1 MRMFPRRNLIVRM
14 ALGTLFGLCTVGLS
28 SAQEISPS
36 LYSEMQWRMIG
47 PFRAGKVNAVAGVP
61 GNPAVYYFAA
71 DGGGIWK
78 STDGGVVWKPIFDK
92 EPVASIGAMTLAPSN
107 PNIIYVGTGVNTIFT
122 DSSYGDGVYKSV
134 DAGETWH
141 HMGLED
147 TRHIGR
153 ILVDPRNPDV
163 VLVAAMGHSSGPNEE
178 RGVFRSTDGGKSWK
192 KVLYKDDA
200 TAAVDLC
207 FEPGNPRVVY
217 ATLWHGIR
225 KPGQKGTSF
234 GPGSGLYKS
243 LDEGVTWTQIM
254 GHGLPEVEWGREGVA
269 VAPGNHGQRVYL
281 IVEAKEKKGGL
292 FRSDDAGATWKRA
305 TEDKRIEGYW
315 YMSEIFVDPK
325 NADIIYVPIQ
335 SLYRSTDGGHTF
347 TAIKGAPGG
356 DDYHSVWIDP
366 TNSQRIM
373 LGVDQGATISL
384 NGGESWT
391 PWYNQPTGEFYRVA
405 TDHRFPYWV
414 YGPQQDSG
422 TAGIASRGN
431 NGQITERDWFPVGP
445 GESGYTIPDP
455 LDPDV
460 VYNAGPGGSVVRLS
474 KTTGQ
479 VRDISPAPV
488 SFQSK
493 YRFNWTIPM
502 VFSPQDPHL
511 LYLGTQFLLKTA
523 DGGTNWEAVS
533 GDLTRAQPDE
543 KDTKKARGTILTIA
557 PSDVKEG
564 EIWVG
569 TDDGNIQLTKD
580 AGKSW
585 QKVTPPSITEWS
597 TVSIVEASH
606 FDPGTAYAAVNRNS
620 HDDLKPHIFRTRD
633 FGQTWEET
641 VRGIRE
647 KDFVRTVREDPV
659 RKGLLYAGTEM
670 GVYVSFD
677 EGENWQS
684 LRLNMPVVAIHDLA
698 IEQDDLVAATY
709 GRSFWILD
717 DVTPLR
723 QMDGRAVT
731 SGVHLFAPRTAIRV
745 RRDENQ
751 DTPLPP
757 EVPAGKNPPDGAI
770 LNYFLPANS
779 TGEIQLEIYDT
790 NGKIVWSASSA
801 SILEKPEETPYVAEY
816 WIAHPQPPSKAAG
829 MHRFVWNLRYSD
841 PRAMHP
847 QSPYN
852 YPIAAIVGATPLP
865 PQGPLVLPGKYE
877 VRLKVGAQVLR
888 QPLEV
893 KMDPRVTVAR
903 NELQSSLEL
912 QLKISALLGKNF
924 EGYQQTKELR
934 ARLAEMVKRPK
945 EDPVAVAASAL
956 DAKVAAMDGE
966 ATPILETPKTA
977 SFNAVNDTLTALMA
991 LVDGADFAPS
1001 EESFAAYRRICTGSN
1016 EAFAAWKELKN
1027 KDVAALNT
1035 LLSKSNLSTL
1045 PDFLDLAAETVCGN

>member
-1 MRMFPRRNLIVRM
+1 MRVLRRRERIVRI
-14 ALGTLFGLCTVGLS
+14 AAGTLLGLCTIGLL

-61 GNPAVYYFAA
+61 GNPGVYYFAA
-71 DGGGIWK
+71 DGGGVWK
-78 STDGGVVWKPIFDK
+78 TTDGGVVWKPIFDK
-92 EPVASIGAMTLAPSN
+92 EPVASIGAIALAPSN
-107 PNIIYVGTGVNTIFT
+107 PDIIYAGTGVNTIFA

-134 DAGETWH
+134 DGGENWK
-141 HMGLED
+141 HMGLAD

-153 ILVDPRNPDV
+153 ILIDPRNPDL

-178 RGVFRSTDGGKSWK
+178 RGVFRSNDGGKNWK
-192 KVLYKDDA
+192 KVLYKDNV

-217 ATLWHGIR
+217 ATLWHGVR
-225 KPGQKGTSF
+225 KPGQKGTSY

-243 LDEGVTWTQIM
+243 VDEGLTWIQIT
-254 GHGLPEVEWGREGVA
+254 GHGLPEGDWGRAGVA
-269 VAPGNHGQRVYL
+269 VAPENRGQRVYVIL
-281 IVEAKEKKGGL
+281 EAKDKKGGL
-292 FRSDDAGATWKRA
+292 YRSDDAGATWKKA
-305 TEDKRIEGYW
+305 TEDQRITGYW

-325 NADIIYVPIQ
+325 NADIVYLPSQ
-335 SLYRSTDGGHTF
+335 NLYRSNDGGHTF

-356 DDYHSVWIDP
+356 DDYHTVWIDP

-384 NGGESWT
+384 NGGETWT

-422 TAGIASRGN
+422 TAGITSRGN

-455 LDPDV
+455 LDADV

-488 SFQSK
+488 SFESK

-502 VFSPQDPHL
+502 AFSPQDPHL
-511 LYLGTQFLLKTA
+511 LYLGTQFLLKTTDA
-523 DGGTNWEAVS
+523 GANWEAVS
-533 GDLTRAQPDE
+533 GDLTRVRPDE
-543 KDTKKARGTILTIA
+543 KDSKQARGTILTIA
-557 PSDVKEG
+557 PSEGKEG
-564 EIWVG
+564 VIWVG

-585 QKVTPPSITEWS
+585 QNVTPSGVSEWS

-606 FDPGTAYAAVNRNS
+606 FDAGTAYAAVNRNN
-620 HDDLKPHIFRTRD
+620 HDDLHPHIFRTRD
-633 FGQTWEET
+633 FGKTWQET

-647 KDFVRTVREDPV
+647 SDFVRTVREDPA
-659 RKGLLYAGTEM
+659 RKGLLYAGTET

-677 EGENWQS
+677 GGEHWQS

-709 GRSFWILD
+709 GRAFWILD

-723 QMDGRAVT
+723 QLDGRSAP
-731 SGVHLFAPRTAIRV
+731 SRAHLFAPRTAIRV

-757 EVPAGKNPPDGAI
+757 EVPAGKNPPDGAV
-770 LNYFLPANS
+770 LNYFLP
-779 TGEIQLEIYDT
+779 TKPVTDIQLEIRDAE
-790 NGKIVWSASSA
+790 GRLVHSHSSVPPPK
-801 SILEKPEETPYVAEY
+801 EPEEVPYVAEY
-816 WIAHPQPPSKAAG
+816 WIAHPQPLSKEAG

-852 YPIAAIVGATPLP
+852 YPIAAIVGSTPLP

-877 VRLKVGAQVLR
+877 ARLIVGEQIIR
-888 QPLEV
+888 QSLEV
-893 KMDPRVTVAR
+893 KMDPRVAAAR
-903 NELQSSLEL
+903 HELQSSLEL

-924 EGYQQTKELR
+924 DGYQQTKELR
-934 ARLAEMVKRPK
+934 ARLAELMKRPK

-956 DAKVAAMDGE
+956 DAKVAALAGE
-966 ATPILETPKTA
+966 TTPILETPKTA
-977 SFNAVNDTLTALMA
+977 SFMAVNDTLAALMA

-1001 EESFAAYRRICTGSN
+1001 EESFAAYRRICKGLN
-1016 EAFAAWKELKN
+1016 EALAAWQELRN
-1027 KDVAALNT
+1027 KDAAALNT
-1035 LLSKSNLSTL
+1035 LLGKSNLTEL
-1045 PDFLDLAAETVCGN
+1045 PSVPDLAGDAACGN